1 MRGCRGAVASILAF
15 ALLARASAADVAL
28 SPPGTDGWKALAF
41 PTIKRQTIYTV
52 ARIDDLDAVRAASD
66 CAASALYLP
75 VEHIDLARTPRLHWR
90 WKIERGLQIADE
102 RAKTGDDFAARV
114 YVMFRFEAARASLW
128 ERMQHALGTRI
139 YGDVIPGNTINY
151 VWSSHQPKG
160 ARWTSPYTASSKL
173 MSLGDGPLPLWTEE
187 IVDVAADYTAF
198 FDHELPP
205 LLAVA
210 VMTDSDNT
218 CQRAVAEYADFR
230 FLSR

>member
-1 MRGCRGAVASILAF
+1 MNGAAAVLALALVAPVWAAEVVL
-15 ALLARASAADVAL
+15 SA
-28 SPPGTDGWKALAF
+28 PGTDGWKALNF
-41 PTIKRQTIYTV
+41 PKIERHTLYTPV
-52 ARIDDLDAVRAASD
+52 HVDDLDAVRAQSD

-75 VEHIDLARTPRLHWR
+75 AEHIDLTQTPRLHWR

-114 YVMFRFEAARASLW
+114 YVVFRFDPAHASLW
-128 ERMQHALGTRI
+128 ERVQHALGTRI

-160 ARWTSPYTASSKL
+160 ARWTSPYTASSNL
-173 MSLGDGPLPLWTEE
+173 VSLGEGPLPQWTEE
-187 IVDVAADYTAF
+187 VVDLAADYTAF

-218 CQRAVAEYADFR
+218 CQRATAYYADFR
-230 FLSR
+230 FVSR